1 MSDIKIDKDR
11 NYYFQLSEYL
21 QIACNGMHSVRMN
34 ITENGLLIGN
44 IIVDN
49 GNLLNAID
57 KVGEGEDAFKRLVLN
72 KNINVELK
80 QLGED
85 EKKQNID
92 INCEELIFRIFTT
105 KDREKSIMDLSNK
118 TVHELSPLEKKMG
131 KGKGLLLDKD
141 YKLALKVFKEIE
153 REYPK
158 NKEIQS
164 ILKRLNE
171 LL

>member
-1 MSDIKIDKDR
+1 MSDKKMKKGQ

-44 IIVDN
+44 ITVDN
-49 GNLLNAID
+49 GNLLNAAD

-80 QLGED
+80 KLGED
-85 EKKQNID
+85 EKKQNIN

-105 KDREKSIMDLSNK
+105 KDREQSILDLSK
-118 TVHELSPLEKKMG
+118 RTEHELSPLEKKI
-131 KGKGLLLDKD
+131 GKGLGLLMDKD
-141 YKLALKVFKEIE
+141 YKLAHKVFKEID
-153 REYPK
+153 RENPK
-158 NKEIQS
+158 NKEVRS